1 MTVRDLQQLTE
12 KIRQASDI
20 ADVIG
25 SCVSLRPAGKNLKG
39 LCPFHKEKTPSFNV
53 MPDRQFFKCFG
64 CNAAGDVFSFIQ
76 QREGVDFKEARE
88 ILARRA
94 NISLDAEIP
103 AARPTQSGGPPAAT
117 KADLERVN
125 QWAAKWF
132 QQQYLS
138 EVGADCREYVKGRG
152 LTDETVEQFQLG
164 FAPAGWDNLK
174 IAAAQKGIA
183 ESWLVDAGLLK
194 QKEDGRTYD
203 AYRNRLIFTIHDS
216 LARVIGFGGR
226 TLDGDAAKYINSPQS
241 ALFDKSRCLYGVRQA
256 REGWKISRRAVVTEG
271 YLDCIMCHQA
281 GCTDAIATLG
291 TALTADH
298 ARILIRYVD
307 KATLLFDAD
316 EAGQTA
322 ADRAIPVVLP
332 EKLEVDIANVPE
344 GKDPADLVVAQ
355 GKEGIEHVLTSALP
369 ALEFKWRTM
378 HRQYHC
384 AGTDGDKRRTVE
396 AYLAFIGQTVNDR
409 FADAIQRGFI
419 LNQVGKLLG
428 LSVDQVERQLR
439 IVTRRQPVMERADRN
454 ERANGRL
461 PKPADATHAALRDV
475 LAVLLNQPGVY
486 PAVADVFDPQDFG
499 DALEK
504 EIAMAVRDELVA
516 GRFFEMSAL
525 MSQLAEV
532 PGAAQRIA
540 DLVVLGETRGN
551 FDATVEGALER
562 LRAIERHRQLST
574 SLTTWKHADSDSTEA
589 DRPTEDESSVIET
602 ESKPLA
608 TVQRVARESNHFAA
622 RRHLAAPAIAGAKRR
637 GASPSDNAPGAT
649 RQP

>member
-12 KIRQASDI
+12 KIRQANDI
-20 ADVIG
+20 VDVVG
-25 SCVSLRPAGKNLKG
+25 SFVSLKPAGKNLKG

-76 QREGVDFKEARE
+76 QREGVDFLEARE

-94 NISLDAEIP
+94 NISLDAP
-103 AARPTQSGGPPAAT
+103 NPQPTRSGGTPTAT

-132 QQQYLS
+132 RQQILS
-138 EVGADCREYVKGRG
+138 DIGAACREYVMGRG
-152 LTDETVEQFQLG
+152 LTEATAEQFELG
-164 FAPAGWDNLK
+164 FAPAGWDALK
-174 IAAAQKGIA
+174 NAAAQKGIA
-183 ESWLVDAGLLK
+183 ESWLVEAGLLK

-203 AYRNRLIFTIHDS
+203 AFRNRLIFPIHDALS
-216 LARVIGFGGR
+216 RVIGFGGR
-226 TLDGDAAKYINSPQS
+226 ALDDDPAKYLNSPQS
-241 ALFDKSRCLYGVRQA
+241 TLFDKSRCLYGVRQA
-256 REGWKISRRAVVTEG
+256 RDSWKTSRRAVLTEG
-271 YLDCIMCHQA
+271 YMDCIMCHQA

-291 TALTADH
+291 TALTAEH
-298 ARILIRYVD
+298 ARMLTRYVD

-316 EAGQTA
+316 DAGQAA

-344 GKDPADLVVAQ
+344 GKDPADLIVNQ
-355 GKEGIEHVLTSALP
+355 GKEGIDKVLTSALP
-369 ALEFKWRTM
+369 ALTFKWRTT
-378 HRQYHC
+378 HRQYQS
-384 AGTDGDKRRTVE
+384 AGTDGDKRRAVE
-396 AYLAFIGQTVNDR
+396 AYLAFIGQAINDR

-439 IVTRRQPVMERADRN
+439 IVTRRQPAGEVDERN
-454 ERANGRL
+454 QRAVGRL
-461 PKPADATHAALRDV
+461 PKPTDATHAALRDV
-475 LAVLLNQPGVY
+475 LAVLLNQPGVF
-486 PAVADVFDPQDFG
+486 PAVDEVFDPQRFG

-504 EIAMAVRDELVA
+504 KIAEMVRADITS
-516 GRFFEMSAL
+516 GRPFEMNAL
-525 MSQLAEV
+525 MSQLAET

-551 FDATVEGALER
+551 FDATVEGALAR
-562 LRAIERHRQLST
+562 LHAIERDRQLSN
-574 SLTTWKHADSDSTEA
+574 SLTTWKFADAESSESDRHTDDA
-589 DRPTEDESSVIET
+589 SSVIET
-602 ESKPLA
+602 ESKPLE

-622 RRHLAAPAIAGAKRR
+622 RRHLAAPSIAGAKRR
-637 GASPSDNAPGAT
+637 GASPSENAKGDT